1 MCGPNQIISLGGILT
16 SIFVWGGPWACQNAH
31 LEQDGLTSVWDTF
44 LSRRQEYGC
53 DIDCLAIQEEF
64 ICVFLNFHNFKRL
77 HYYIDYDYN
86 TIIFS
91 LLQNI

>member
-1 MCGPNQIISLGGILT
+1 MWPQPDHLSRWDSHVHICL
-16 SIFVWGGPWACQNAH
+16 GGPWACQNAH